1 MKTFEKDNLTIALNV
16 LYLKKVN
23 IYPAYISK
31 HNLNH
36 KIKSFFIDSK
46 WREMALSC
54 SKETISIIKRN
65 SFKTKL
71 IFIFS
76 IVSTLLEQKTNLN
89 LVKIY
94 VKMKVLAALQ
104 CLLNTLRYWSLI
116 ITKNLIRYHLLFKQI
131 LNL

>member
-1 MKTFEKDNLTIALNV
+1 M
-16 LYLKKVN
+16 N

-94 VKMKVLAALQ
+94 ENEGSCSVAMPFEYTKILEFNHYQKS
-104 CLLNTLRYWSLI
+104 NKIPSI
-116 ITKNLIRYHLLFKQI
+116 I
-131 LNL
+131 